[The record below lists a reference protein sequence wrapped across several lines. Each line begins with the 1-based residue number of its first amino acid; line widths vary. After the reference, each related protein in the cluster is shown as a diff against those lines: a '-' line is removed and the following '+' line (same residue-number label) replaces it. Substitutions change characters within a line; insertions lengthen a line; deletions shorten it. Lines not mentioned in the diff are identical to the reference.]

1 MFKGLRQLLL
11 GDRRA
16 NKRACRQPARGSR
29 KPESFRWCAPAL
41 GEPRRPAAGS
51 RGARTGKLAPQGG
64 ERRPPGLPTLGRVGS
79 MTVRPQPPPLPI
91 GTPIQL
97 AASPKPLRVCRRLV
111 SLSPAH
117 FPLSSQPGSP
127 HSSAAQPPDFV
138 LLWRRFWRRL
148 TTLNAHRCGVSVG
161 DAWERVTKL
170 YKRPAQSEV
179 PVRRAPLYQELA
191 SHVKKN
197 LQPRLQV
204 RKVNATA
211 AC

>member
-1 MFKGLRQLLL
+1 MLKGLRQLLL

-79 MTVRPQPPPLPI
+79 MTVRPQPPPLPAELLSSSL
-91 GTPIQL
+91 P
-97 AASPKPLRVCRRLV
+97 PLSSCEFAGGSV

-170 YKRPAQSEV
+170 YERPAQSEV

-191 SHVKKN
+191 SHGKKN
-197 LQPRLQV
+197 LQLRLQV

>member
-1 MFKGLRQLLL
+1 MRSSPGRTSAARSGVPWGQ
-11 GDRRA
+11 DR
-16 NKRACRQPARGSR
+16 
-29 KPESFRWCAPAL
+29 E
-41 GEPRRPAAGS
+41 AGS
-51 RGARTGKLAPQGG
+51 TGRREETSWLTHAGPSGVHDSAPPAST
-64 ERRPPGLPTLGRVGS
+64 PPS
-79 MTVRPQPPPLPI
+79 

-97 AASPKPLRVCRRLV
+97 AASPKLLRVCRRLGV
-111 SLSPAH
+111 FEPCTLST
-117 FPLSSQPGSP
+117 LSSQPGSP

-170 YKRPAQSEV
+170 YKRPAQSDV
-179 PVRRAPLYQELA
+179 PARRAPLYQELA

-197 LQPRLQV
+197 LQLRLQV